1 MSKRKENK
9 SGLSRIAINL
19 IIILLIV
26 IIAGVIF
33 FLVRDIINNQGK
45 QEVFDDSTLDLKISQ
60 VQKINDNTLDVTV
73 KRNEGKGQFVAL
85 SFAVDDGALMEIVR
99 VNSSMSENQN
109 GSFSLNFILL
119 NASKIKRVSVTPIF
133 IDENGEEVIGNVKDE
148 YITPN
153 VCSNYCPINSQCG
166 VNDCGIK
173 CGNGCSKGYLCLN
186 YKCIREQSSSGGG
199 GSSGGSSSTSTTTPT
214 CTDTCE
220 SLGYECGINTVCS
233 QSIDCGNCEDGFTC
247 QTNGTCITNP
257 LNCTDTCLSLGYQCG
272 DVTIC
277 EVTTNCGICT
287 LPKTCNVSNMCSCTP
302 ETNTS
307 FCTRLNKTCGSV
319 TALDNCGINRT
330 VSSCGSCSIEYSCA
344 ANGTCILNCTTH
356 SYSTCYNGDV
366 YWYNSCNEREEIRY
380 DCNST
385 QICSSGQCVDCTTH
399 SYSACYGGDVYW
411 YNSCGTRE
419 TIRYDC
425 NSTQTCSSGV
435 CVNNPPAGTQIIAD
449 HTIVD
454 RYDDIPQCW
463 IDEVKK
469 MRLVIGG
476 ESHSAAYREGLN
488 LLEIAYSAYQ
498 VNVGGVPPEGETTS
512 YLRASGVMWGDLWS
526 SNQWVTSYGEEDW
539 FTSATGI
546 YNSIEITKKGITY
559 CNTNDGWYIDAFGLG
574 WCWDQGTN
582 VNTYLNATQ
591 QYIDYCIA
599 NGYTTK
605 ILFTT
610 GPVDSYAPADGYQKY
625 LDYEATRNYVIA
637 DSSRVLFDY
646 ADILVYNDAGE
657 EETSLYNGNTYQVI
671 HPDNMEGTYTG
682 HIGSVGAIRL
692 AKAQWWMMARI
703 AGWDGTPSDAC
714 P

>member
-1 MSKRKENK
+1 MCSCTVSSYTPALNTFC
-9 SGLSRIAINL
+9 GSR
-19 IIILLIV
+19 
-26 IIAGVIF
+26 
-33 FLVRDIINNQGK
+33 
-45 QEVFDDSTLDLKISQ
+45 S
-60 VQKINDNTLDVTV
+60 
-73 KRNEGKGQFVAL
+73 
-85 SFAVDDGALMEIVR
+85 
-99 VNSSMSENQN
+99 
-109 GSFSLNFILL
+109 
-119 NASKIKRVSVTPIF
+119 
-133 IDENGEEVIGNVKDE
+133 
-148 YITPN
+148 
-153 VCSNYCPINSQCG
+153 
-166 VNDCGIK
+166 
-173 CGNGCSKGYLCLN
+173 
-186 YKCIREQSSSGGG
+186 
-199 GSSGGSSSTSTTTPT
+199 
-214 CTDTCE
+214 
-220 SLGYECGINTVCS
+220 
-233 QSIDCGNCEDGFTC
+233 
-247 QTNGTCITNP
+247 
-257 LNCTDTCLSLGYQCG
+257 
-272 DVTIC
+272 
-277 EVTTNCGICT
+277 VTTNCGTTVTMTGTLTCT
-287 LPKTCNVSNMCSCTP
+287 SPQTCNATNMCSCTVSSYTP
-302 ETNTS
+302 ALNT
-307 FCTRLNKTCGSV
+307 FCGSRSV
-319 TALDNCGINRT
+319 TTNCGTTVTRTGTLNCTSPQTCNATNMCSCT
-330 VSSCGSCSIEYSCA
+330 VSSYTPALNTFCGSRSVTTNCGTTVTMTGTLTCTSPQTCNATNMCSCTVSSYTPALNTFCGSRSVTTNCGTTVTRTGTLNCTLPQICA
-344 ANGTCILNCTTH
+344 ANGTCILNCTT
-356 SYSTCYNGDV
+356 
-366 YWYNSCNEREEIRY
+366 R
-380 DCNST
+380 
-385 QICSSGQCVDCTTH
+385 

-488 LLEIAYSAYQ
+488 LLETAYSAYQ

-512 YLRASGVMWGDLWS
+512 YLRASGVMWGDLWN

-582 VNTYLNATQ
+582 VNNYLNATQ

-657 EETSLYNGNTYQVI
+657 EETALYNGNTYQVI
-671 HPDNMEGTYTG
+671 HPDNMGGTYTG

-692 AKAQWWMMARI
+692 GKAQWWMMARI
-703 AGWDGTPSDAC
+703 AGWDGVSTTC